1 MVDDPAHYRW
11 TRYRANALWQVDDR
25 LSPHARYMAM
35 GRSDNT
41 RRAAY
46 RQLFRAHL
54 DKAAIEDIRLA
65 LKQSQPL
72 GNERFYAKI
81 EKMIGIRREAK
92 PRGRPRGEDEE
103 SSLKITG
110 QPALSLWSTDYPE
123 IRLPWPSV
131 WPHGFEPTQRG

>member
-25 LSPHARYMAM
+25 LTPHALYMAM
-35 GRSDNT
+35 GRSDKA
-41 RRAAY
+41 RQAAY

-54 DKAAIEDIRLA
+54 DTAAIDDIRLA
-65 LKQSQPL
+65 PNQNHPL
-72 GNERFYAKI
+72 GNERFHTKI
-81 EKMIGIRREAK
+81 EKMTGIRREAK